1 MKLVYIL
8 LATYN
13 GEKYLKEQL
22 DSLFRQTYQ
31 NWTLWIHDDNSKD
44 NTVSIIKNYKNKY
57 PNKIKFLDDDISTGG
72 AKENFSYL
80 LNNID
85 KDFDYIMFCD
95 QDDVWIKNR
104 VELFVNRM
112 EIEEQKNQELPL
124 VVFSDLTVVDDRL
137 NVISQSMIKSQKLNP
152 TIANFFSLLKCQNVI
167 TGCAMMLNKKAF
179 EVSTPIPKNILMH
192 DWWIG
197 LITAKYGK
205 NIFLDERTILYRQ
218 HGGNVVGAKSI
229 TLTKIIKVIFSKKL
243 FADYIGIKNM
253 ITYVDNE
260 NFSFMSFC
268 ICKIKCTFLR
278 FTKLLDY
285 KYV

>member
-1 MKLVYIL
+1 MIYIM
-8 LATYN
+8 LASYN
-13 GEKYLKEQL
+13 GEKYISEQIE
-22 DSLFRQTYQ
+22 SLLSQTYQ
-31 NWTLWIHDDNSKD
+31 DWKLWIHDDNSKD
-44 NTVSIIKNYKNKY
+44 NTVEIIRHYGKQN
-57 PNKIKFLDDDISTGG
+57 PQKIFFIDDDFSSGG
-72 AKENFSYL
+72 AKENFTYL

-85 KDFDYIMFCD
+85 DNFDYIMFCD

-124 VVFSDLTVVDDRL
+124 VIFSDLTVVDDRL
-137 NVISQSMIKSQKLNP
+137 NVISQSMVKFQKLNP
-152 TIANFFSLLKCQNVI
+152 NIANSFSLLKCQNVI
-167 TGCAMMLNKKAF
+167 TGCAMMLNKKAL
-179 EVSTPIPKNILMH
+179 EKSLPIPSEAMMH

-218 HGGNVVGAKSI
+218 HGGNAVGAKNI

-243 FADYIGIKNM
+243 FTDYIGIRNM
-253 ITYVDNE
+253 IAYADDE
-260 NFSFMSFC
+260 NFSFKSFC

-278 FTKLLDY
+278 FIKLLDY